1 MSATEPAT
9 IAPLN
14 AEDAARLLERD
25 GYVVL
30 RGTIGPDQ
38 VEAAR
43 DAFEAGYLPSA
54 EWPAPRG
61 GDWRHALVDL
71 DPTIQAICR
80 LPLMLRLVGGM
91 IGEPFF
97 LMQVEGREPR
107 PGNAAQLLHR
117 DGDGEATYVA
127 ALAFLDDFDAEN
139 GATQVCPGTHRAGID
154 PATPPVVLSGQA
166 GDIVVFHSEVLHG
179 ATTNHSGAPRRSL
192 LINYSPVRFREAT
205 LATEALRGVRMDTGE
220 VFAPD

>member
-1 MSATEPAT
+1 MSATEPDT
-9 IAPLN
+9 IARLN
-14 AEDAARLLERD
+14 AEDATRQLERD

-30 RGTIGPDQ
+30 RGALSADK

-43 DAFEAGYLPSA
+43 NAFEAGYLPSTD
-54 EWPAPRG
+54 WPAPRG
-61 GDWRHALVDL
+61 GDWRHSLVDL
-71 DPTIQAICR
+71 DPTVQTICR
-80 LPLMLRLVGGM
+80 LPPMLRLVGGM

-127 ALAFLDDFDAEN
+127 ALAFLDDFDAAN
-139 GATQVCPGTHRAGID
+139 GATQVCPGTHRAEAD
-154 PATPPVVLSGQA
+154 QATPPVVLSGQA

-220 VFAPD
+220 FFAPD

>member
-1 MSATEPAT
+1 MSGTKPAT
-9 IAPLN
+9 IARLT
-14 AEDAARLLERD
+14 AEDAAQQLERD

-30 RGTIGPDQ
+30 RGALSSDQ

-43 DAFEAGYLPSA
+43 NAFEAGYLPST

-61 GDWRHALVDL
+61 RDWRHALVDL

-107 PGNAAQLLHR
+107 LGNAAQLLHR
-117 DGDGEATYVA
+117 DGDGEATYIA
-127 ALAFLDDFDAEN
+127 ALAFLDDFDAAN
-139 GATQVCPGTHRAGID
+139 GATQVCPGTHRTEVGQ
-154 PATPPVVLSGQA
+154 ATPPVVLSGQA

-192 LINYSPVRFREAT
+192 LINYSPLRLREAT

-220 VFAPD
+220 VFAPN